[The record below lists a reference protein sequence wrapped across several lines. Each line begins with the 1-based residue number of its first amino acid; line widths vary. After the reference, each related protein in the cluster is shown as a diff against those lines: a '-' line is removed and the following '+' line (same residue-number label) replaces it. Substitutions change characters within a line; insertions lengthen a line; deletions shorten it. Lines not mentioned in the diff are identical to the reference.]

1 MGWLPRAG
9 ELWGDGE
16 TREAGRGFFQAAGLQ
31 GPSSL
36 GSSTALPPWSSHFP
50 VSPSSSSSGLKGDH
64 PPHHHHPQEE
74 EEMLLA
80 AASGH
85 VVLLGH
91 LVCMSDAQGLE
102 VLGVPVL
109 GQ

>member
-16 TREAGRGFFQAAGLQ
+16 TRKAGRGLFQPAGLQ
-31 GPSSL
+31 GLSSL

-50 VSPSSSSSGLKGDH
+50 VSPPSSSSGLKGD
-64 PPHHHHPQEE
+64 PACPQEE
-74 EEMLLA
+74 EEVLLV

-91 LVCMSDAQGLE
+91 LGSMSDAQGLE